1 MCYRTR
7 RRIGAYVDGAL
18 DGRESDVT
26 AVHLATC
33 PRCHADLDT
42 LRQLSAMLRRGAPTP
57 KSPEWTGFWEG
68 IRRRIED
75 DREKL
80 LARPRRAWWR
90 RPRLVVGT
98 AAALA
103 VVASLILW
111 QRSRDPLVLP
121 VDAAIS
127 VSSADTEHP
136 RGKVMIYSPPEKD
149 LAVVWVFDLD

>member
-7 RRIGAYVDGAL
+7 RRIGAYLDGAL

-26 AVHLATC
+26 AAHLATC
-33 PRCHADLDT
+33 PRCHTDLDT
-42 LRQLSAMLRRGAPTP
+42 LRQLSAMLRRGVPTP
-57 KSPEWTGFWEG
+57 VSLEWPGFWEG

-75 DREKL
+75 DREEL
-80 LARPRRAWWR
+80 LAPPQPAWWW

-98 AAALA
+98 AAVLA

-111 QRSRDPLVLP
+111 QSSRDPLVLP
-121 VDAAIS
+121 VDASIS
-127 VSSADTEHP
+127 VSSADTEHS
-136 RGKVMIYSPPEKD
+136 RLIFIISAPPEKD